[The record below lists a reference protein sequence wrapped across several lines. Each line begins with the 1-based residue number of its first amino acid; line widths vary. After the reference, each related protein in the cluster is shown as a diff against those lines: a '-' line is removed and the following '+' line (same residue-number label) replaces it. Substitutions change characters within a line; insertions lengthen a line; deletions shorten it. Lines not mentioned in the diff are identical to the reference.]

1 MKGFTWG
8 TGWKTGLGGGEQ
20 TEVMSA
26 YFRQRE
32 QPVGAPGG
40 AQWDCVP
47 CAIHP
52 KGSGARVSVLAQL
65 LLSHVTLDKIFPTVG
80 WSLHP
85 QQKSSMWGK

>member
-1 MKGFTWG
+1 MKVFAWG

-32 QPVGAPGG
+32 QPVGGGVPGG
-40 AQWDCVP
+40 IVCP
-47 CAIHP
+47 GAIHP

-65 LLSHVTLDKIFPTVG
+65 LSHVTLDKLFPTVG

-85 QQKSSMWGK
+85 QQKSSMCGK